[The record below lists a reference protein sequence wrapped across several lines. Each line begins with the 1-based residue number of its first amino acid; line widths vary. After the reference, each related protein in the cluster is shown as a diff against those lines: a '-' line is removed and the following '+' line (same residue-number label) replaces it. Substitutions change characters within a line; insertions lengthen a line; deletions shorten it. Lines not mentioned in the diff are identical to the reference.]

1 MLSSRSTDF
10 QQAAAYERQGSV
22 DYPTNVPR
30 DRFAYPAAMEDAS
43 FVVIDPLWR
52 SWGAVYLP
60 HTAAA
65 LQTVEAWP
73 QAFVSGEI
81 AVYRNPHPPPP

>member
-1 MLSSRSTDF
+1 
-10 QQAAAYERQGSV
+10 
-22 DYPTNVPR
+22 
-30 DRFAYPAAMEDAS
+30 MEDAS

-52 SWGAVYLP
+52 SWGAVHLP